1 MKNKSFRII
10 IIVTV
15 ALIILAIVG
24 KRLGWFGK
32 EELIEVATEKVTSRT
47 ITEMITANGKIQPE
61 TEVKISP
68 DVSGEIVELYVKE
81 GDDVKQ
87 GTLLV
92 KIKPDTYVS
101 MVQQAESA
109 LNSMLAN
116 QEQAKAQLMQNELSF
131 NRNKQLWE
139 QKAISQSDY
148 ESAEAAYNIAKA
160 NYDAARFSV
169 KSAEARL
176 AEARENL
183 IKTTIYAPMSGTI
196 SKLDVEKGERVVG
209 TSMMTGTELMRIADL
224 EKMEAVV
231 EVNENDIIRVNL
243 GDTAIIEV
251 DAYIDH
257 PFRGVVT
264 EIANSATTTGVSID
278 QVTSF
283 NVKILILK
291 ESYQDLLSHAIRT
304 PFRPGM
310 SCTVDIQT
318 ETRRGVLSVPIQ
330 AVTTR
335 VDSLAG
341 EAVVEASVSKAP
353 VPKEV
358 VFVFNNDS
366 VSQVEVKTG
375 IQDNSYIEI
384 QEGLKADEEV
394 VIAPFNAISKR
405 LKQGSRVTRVA
416 HDKLFEVSKKK

>member
-291 ESYQDLLSHAIRT
+291 ESYQDLLSPAIRT

>member
-32 EELIEVATEKVTSRT
+32 EELIEVATEKATSRT

-291 ESYQDLLSHAIRT
+291 ESYQDLLSPAIRT

>member
-47 ITEMITANGKIQPE
+47 ITELITANGKIQPE

-87 GTLLV
+87 GTLLI

-101 MVQQAESA
+101 MVKQAESA

-257 PFRGVVT
+257 PFKGVVT

-291 ESYQDLLSHAIRT
+291 ESYQDLLSPAIRT

-353 VPKEV
+353 EPKEV

-416 HDKLFEVSKKK
+416 HDKLFEASKKK